1 MKYMNKVKF
10 LLFTI
15 CTLAAFTSC
24 EDKRV
29 SQGREAYIRFYKN
42 NLPNPNS
49 LKIKKETYTI
59 GDKNEVKWVLDIQTD
74 NIYGEPANVQDS
86 FITTGNRVFKI
97 NEMVIYDDG
106 VMNRIY

>member
-1 MKYMNKVKF
+1 MRFMNKVNF
-10 LLFTI
+10 LLFTFCAI
-15 CTLAAFTSC
+15 ATFSSC

-29 SQGREAYIRFYKN
+29 SQGRDAYMRFYKN
-42 NLPNPNS
+42 YLPNPNS

-74 NIYGEPANVQDS
+74 NIYDEPANVQDS

>member
-24 EDKRV
+24 DDKRV
-29 SQGREAYIRFYKN
+29 SQGREAYMRFYKN
-42 NLPNPNS
+42 YLPNPNS
-49 LKIKKETYTI
+49 LKVKKETYKI
-59 GDKNEVKWVLDIQTD
+59 GDKNEVKWILDIQTD
-74 NIYGEPANVQDS
+74 NIYGESTNVQDS

-97 NEMVIYDDG
+97 NDMVIYDDG